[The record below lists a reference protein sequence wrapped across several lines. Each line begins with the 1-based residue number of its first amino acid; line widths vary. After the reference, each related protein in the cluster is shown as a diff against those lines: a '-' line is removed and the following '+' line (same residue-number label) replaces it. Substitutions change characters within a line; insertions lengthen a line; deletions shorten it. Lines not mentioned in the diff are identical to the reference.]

1 MLIYRPLPSSFLL
14 PPIKFLSIYLSFV
27 WFHSH
32 PYSLPRNNFI
42 SHPPFFDTLLS
53 PRYKMESENPP
64 NQSPYSRKNRPAPL
78 ILGLD
83 HPAAPPPSPKEL
95 SRKGPPSLPLNP
107 LPTPRRTAVFHD
119 STRWTAE
126 EAGNLALACQS
137 GVPLVIPINTH
148 MGFVDGISRLTWI
161 QGWDEIAQL
170 FPGKSPM
177 SCREK
182 FLEIE
187 QLEAEKDRCVYEL
200 ITMPGGDHGC
210 HLGGG

>member
-1 MLIYRPLPSSFLL
+1 M
-14 PPIKFLSIYLSFV
+14 
-27 WFHSH
+27 
-32 PYSLPRNNFI
+32 
-42 SHPPFFDTLLS
+42 
-53 PRYKMESENPP
+53 
-64 NQSPYSRKNRPAPL
+64 
-78 ILGLD
+78 
-83 HPAAPPPSPKEL
+83 
-95 SRKGPPSLPLNP
+95 
-107 LPTPRRTAVFHD
+107 FHD

-200 ITMPGGDHGC
+200 ITMPGGIMDVIWAVDSN
-210 HLGGG
+210 